1 MIEPHEIT
9 ASKRPRLERLVA
21 RAAVRIAA
29 GLICFIAV
37 ACLGA
42 SDVSAQNAP
51 AAPPAPAATPAA
63 APAAPKLT
71 SEMCLGCHGQEGFAP
86 ATKPEAGTPPPVL
99 KDRFLGSV
107 HGKRQCVECHT
118 NVTKIPHG
126 KVEVKVSCVSCHQNL
141 LEEAKDNNKPELVAK
156 LSGVVDMIG
165 RYMKSIHAQPNKDDQ
180 SRTNAT
186 CYNCHDAHYIY
197 PKGTP
202 NRNWWRLNLPY
213 TCGAC
218 HKSEL
223 AEYKTSVHG
232 YEVLQAGNP
241 KAAICSDCHTTHDV
255 QDPFLDKT
263 QLLITKNCGNCHKE
277 QLASYQGTYHGQ
289 VNTLGFAY
297 TAKCFDCH
305 GYHSIK
311 RVDDPAS
318 SVHPNNRLQ
327 TCQKCH
333 LDATAGFI
341 KFQPHANDKNFARY
355 PYTWLASKFML
366 LLLAGVFSFF
376 WTHSALWFFREY
388 RDHQQ
393 NKSRPHVRT
402 EALNGNDGKPVVY
415 YRRWSA
421 IWRIAHL
428 CFAICVIM
436 LVLTGMTLLFAD
448 TKWAPIIS
456 HLFGGPRVTGNVH
469 RFFAASFVGIFFWH
483 IAYIFL
489 RIGRNWKT
497 FQWFGPD
504 SMIPH
509 WGDLNDAIGMFKW
522 FFGLAP
528 KPQLDRWTYWEKFDY
543 WAPFWGVA
551 IIGGSGAML
560 WFKGLTATYL
570 PGWVFNIATIFHGEE
585 AVLAAGFLFTVHFFN
600 NHWRP
605 DKFPLDILMFTGKMP
620 LEEFKREH
628 LIEYN
633 RLVAQGELEKYLVD
647 APSQPM
653 TRASTVLGFTLM
665 GSGLILLILVMNG
678 FFRHLFG
685 A

>member
-1 MIEPHEIT
+1 MTEPHEI
-9 ASKRPRLERLVA
+9 S
-21 RAAVRIAA
+21 AAKNIGVGARIARRAMWVGA
-29 GLICFIAV
+29 GLVSFIAI
-37 ACLGA
+37 AGLWA
-42 SDVSAQNAP
+42 SEVRAQSATTDQ
-51 AAPPAPAATPAA
+51 
-63 APAAPKLT
+63 AAPKLT
-71 SEMCLGCHGQEGFAP
+71 SEMCLGCHGLEGFAP
-86 ATKPEAGTPPPVL
+86 APTPGETRFPMVL

-118 NVTKIPHG
+118 NITKIPHE
-126 KVEVKVSCVSCHQNL
+126 KVEVKVSCVNCHEAL
-141 LEEAKDNNKPELVAK
+141 LDAAKDDNKPDQIAK
-156 LSGVVDMIG
+156 LSGVVEMIG
-165 RYMKSIHAQPNKDDQ
+165 RYMKSIHAQPNKEDQ
-180 SRTNAT
+180 SHTNAT

-218 HKSEL
+218 HTAEL
-223 AEYKTSVHG
+223 AAYKTSVHG
-232 YEVLQAGNP
+232 QEVLQEGNP

-255 QDPFLDKT
+255 QDVSLDKT
-263 QLLITKNCGNCHKE
+263 RLLITKNCGNCHE
-277 QLASYQGTYHGQ
+277 TELQSYMGTYHGQ

-305 GYHSIK
+305 GNHAIK
-311 RVDDPAS
+311 RVSDPAS

-333 LDATAGFI
+333 LDATAGFV

-355 PYTWLASKFML
+355 PLTWLASKFML
-366 LLLAGVFSFF
+366 LLLGGVFAFF
-376 WTHSALWFFREY
+376 WTHSALWYFREL

-393 NKSRPHVRT
+393 QKSRPHVRT
-402 EALNGNDGKPVVY
+402 EALNGGNGEPVVY
-415 YRRWSA
+415 YRRWPA

-448 TKWAPIIS
+448 TTWAPIIS
-456 HLFGGPRVTGNVH
+456 HVFGGPRVTGNVH
-469 RFFAASFVGIFFWH
+469 RFFAASFVGIFCWH

-497 FQWFGPD
+497 FRWFGPD
-504 SMIPH
+504 SMIPNLS
-509 WGDLNDAIGMFKW
+509 DLNDAIGMFKW

-560 WFKGLTATYL
+560 WMKGLTATYL
-570 PGWVFNIATIFHGEE
+570 PGWVFNLATIFHGEE

-633 RLVAQGELEKYLVD
+633 RLVASGELSKYLVE

-653 TRASTVLGFTLM
+653 TLASKILGFTLM
-665 GSGLILLILVMNG
+665 GSGLLLLILVMNG
-678 FFRHLFG
+678 FTHHLFG

>member
-1 MIEPHEIT
+1 MTEPHEI
-9 ASKRPRLERLVA
+9 S
-21 RAAVRIAA
+21 AAKNIGVGARIARRAMWVGA
-29 GLICFIAV
+29 GLVSFIAI
-37 ACLGA
+37 AGLWA
-42 SDVSAQNAP
+42 SDVRAQSATTDQ
-51 AAPPAPAATPAA
+51 
-63 APAAPKLT
+63 AAPKLT
-71 SEMCLGCHGQEGFAP
+71 SKMCLGCHGLEGFAP
-86 ATKPEAGTPPPVL
+86 APTPGETRFPMVL

-118 NVTKIPHG
+118 NITKIPHE
-126 KVEVKVSCVSCHQNL
+126 KVEVKVSCVNCHEAL
-141 LEEAKDNNKPELVAK
+141 LDAAKDDNKPEQIAK

-165 RYMKSIHAQPNKDDQ
+165 RYMKSIHAQPNKEDQ
-180 SRTNAT
+180 SHTNAT

-197 PKGTP
+197 PQGTP

-218 HKSEL
+218 HTAEL
-223 AEYKTSVHG
+223 AAYKTSVHG
-232 YEVLQAGNP
+232 QEVLQEGNP

-255 QDPFLDKT
+255 QDVSLDKT
-263 QLLITKNCGNCHKE
+263 RLLITKNCGNCHE
-277 QLASYQGTYHGQ
+277 TELQSYMGTYHGQ

-305 GYHSIK
+305 GNHAIK
-311 RVDDPAS
+311 RVSDPAS

-333 LDATAGFI
+333 LDATAGFV
-341 KFQPHANDKNFARY
+341 KFQPHANDKNFVRY
-355 PYTWLASKFML
+355 PLTWLASKFML
-366 LLLAGVFSFF
+366 LLLGGVFAFF
-376 WTHSALWFFREY
+376 WTHSALWYFREL

-393 NKSRPHVRT
+393 QKSRPHVHT
-402 EALNGNDGKPVVY
+402 DALKGNGEEPAVY
-415 YRRWSA
+415 YRRWPA

-448 TKWAPIIS
+448 TTWAPIIS
-456 HLFGGPRVTGNVH
+456 HVFGGPRVTGNVH
-469 RFFAASFVGIFFWH
+469 RFFAASFVGIFCWH

-497 FQWFGPD
+497 FRWFGPD
-504 SMIPH
+504 SMIPNLS
-509 WGDLNDAIGMFKW
+509 DLNDAIGMFKW

-560 WFKGLTATYL
+560 WMKGLTATYL
-570 PGWVFNIATIFHGEE
+570 PGWVFNLATIFHGEE

-633 RLVAQGELEKYLVD
+633 RLVASGELSKYLVD

-653 TRASTVLGFTLM
+653 TLASKILGFTLM
-665 GSGLILLILVMNG
+665 GSGLLLLILVMNG
-678 FFRHLFG
+678 FTHHLFG

>member
-1 MIEPHEIT
+1 MTEPHEI
-9 ASKRPRLERLVA
+9 S
-21 RAAVRIAA
+21 AAKNIGVGARIARRAMWVGA
-29 GLICFIAV
+29 GLVSFIAI
-37 ACLGA
+37 AGLRA
-42 SDVSAQNAP
+42 SDVRAQSATTDQ
-51 AAPPAPAATPAA
+51 
-63 APAAPKLT
+63 AAPKLT
-71 SEMCLGCHGQEGFAP
+71 SEMCLGCHGLEGFAP
-86 ATKPEAGTPPPVL
+86 APTPGETRFPMVL

-118 NVTKIPHG
+118 NITKIPHE
-126 KVEVKVSCVSCHQNL
+126 KVEVKVSCVNCHENL
-141 LEEAKDNNKPELVAK
+141 LDAAKDDNKPDQIAK
-156 LSGVVDMIG
+156 LSGVVEMIG
-165 RYMKSIHAQPNKDDQ
+165 RYMKSIHAQPNKEDQ
-180 SRTNAT
+180 SHTNAT

-218 HKSEL
+218 HTAEL
-223 AEYKTSVHG
+223 AAYKTSVHG
-232 YEVLQAGNP
+232 QEVLQEGNP

-255 QDPFLDKT
+255 QDVSLDKT
-263 QLLITKNCGNCHKE
+263 RLLITKNCGNCHE
-277 QLASYQGTYHGQ
+277 TELQSYMGTYHGQ

-305 GYHSIK
+305 GNHEIK
-311 RVDDPAS
+311 RVSDPAS

-333 LDATAGFI
+333 LDATAGFV

-355 PYTWLASKFML
+355 PLTWLASKFML
-366 LLLAGVFSFF
+366 LLLGGVFAFF
-376 WTHSALWFFREY
+376 WTHSALWYFREL

-393 NKSRPHVRT
+393 QKSRPHVRT
-402 EALNGNDGKPVVY
+402 EALNGGNGEPVVY
-415 YRRWSA
+415 YRRWPA

-448 TKWAPIIS
+448 TTWAPIIS
-456 HLFGGPRVTGNVH
+456 HVFGGPRVTGNVH

-497 FQWFGPD
+497 FRWFGPD
-504 SMIPH
+504 SMIPNLS
-509 WGDLNDAIGMFKW
+509 DLNDAIGMFKW

-560 WFKGLTATYL
+560 WVKGLTATYL
-570 PGWVFNIATIFHGEE
+570 PGWVFNLATIFHGEE

-633 RLVAQGELEKYLVD
+633 RLVASGELSKYLVD

-653 TRASTVLGFTLM
+653 TLASKILGFTLM
-665 GSGLILLILVMNG
+665 GSGLLLLILVMNG
-678 FFRHLFG
+678 FTHHLFG

>member
-1 MIEPHEIT
+1 MTEPHEI
-9 ASKRPRLERLVA
+9 S
-21 RAAVRIAA
+21 AAKNIGVGARIARRAMWVGA
-29 GLICFIAV
+29 GLVSFIAI
-37 ACLGA
+37 AGLWA
-42 SDVSAQNAP
+42 SDVRAQSATTDQ
-51 AAPPAPAATPAA
+51 
-63 APAAPKLT
+63 AAPKLT
-71 SEMCLGCHGQEGFAP
+71 SEMCLGCHGLEGFAP
-86 ATKPEAGTPPPVL
+86 APTPGETRFPMVL

-118 NVTKIPHG
+118 NITKIPHE
-126 KVEVKVSCVSCHQNL
+126 KVEVKVSCVNCHEAL
-141 LEEAKDNNKPELVAK
+141 LDAAKDDNKPDQIAK
-156 LSGVVDMIG
+156 LSGVVEMIG
-165 RYMKSIHAQPNKDDQ
+165 RYMKSIHAQPNKEDQ
-180 SRTNAT
+180 SHTNAT

-218 HKSEL
+218 HTAEL
-223 AEYKTSVHG
+223 AAYKTSVHG
-232 YEVLQAGNP
+232 QEVLQEGNP

-255 QDPFLDKT
+255 QDVSLDKT
-263 QLLITKNCGNCHKE
+263 RLLITKNCGNCHE
-277 QLASYQGTYHGQ
+277 TELQSYMGTYHGQ
-289 VNTLGFAY
+289 VNTLGFTY

-305 GYHSIK
+305 GFHTIK
-311 RVDDPAS
+311 RVNDPTS
-318 SVHPNNRLQ
+318 SVYPANRLQ

-333 LDATAGFI
+333 LDATAGFV

-366 LLLAGVFSFF
+366 LLLGGVFTFF
-376 WTHSALWFFREY
+376 WTHSALWYFREL

-393 NKSRPHVRT
+393 QKSRPHVRT
-402 EALNGNDGKPVVY
+402 DALNGGNGEPVVY
-415 YRRWSA
+415 YRRWPA

-448 TKWAPIIS
+448 TTWAPIIS
-456 HLFGGPRVTGNVH
+456 HVFGGPRVTGNVH
-469 RFFAASFVGIFFWH
+469 RFFAASFVGIFCWH

-497 FQWFGPD
+497 FRWFGPD
-504 SMIPH
+504 SMIPNLS
-509 WGDLNDAIGMFKW
+509 DLNDAIGMFKW

-560 WFKGLTATYL
+560 WMKGLTATYL
-570 PGWVFNIATIFHGEE
+570 PGWVFNLATIFHGEE

-633 RLVAQGELEKYLVD
+633 RLVASGELSKYLVD

-653 TRASTVLGFTLM
+653 TLASKILGFTLM
-665 GSGLILLILVMNG
+665 GSGLLLLILVMNG
-678 FFRHLFG
+678 FTHHLFG

>member
-1 MIEPHEIT
+1 MTVSLQTSAAGHLSAGLGGI
-9 ASKRPRLERLVA
+9 A
-21 RAAVRIAA
+21 RSAAWIAA
-29 GLICFIAV
+29 GVICFGAIFG
-37 ACLGA
+37 LWA
-42 SDVSAQNAP
+42 SDARAQSA
-51 AAPPAPAATPAA
+51 TTE
-63 APAAPKLT
+63 PAAPKLT

-86 ATKPEAGTPPPVL
+86 AHKTEPGSPPPVL
-99 KDRFLGSV
+99 TDRFLGSV

-118 NVTKIPHG
+118 NITKIPHE
-126 KVEVKVSCVSCHQNL
+126 KVVVKVSCVNCHRDL
-141 LEEAKDNNKPELVAK
+141 LDAAQDDNKPAEAAK
-156 LSGVVDMIG
+156 LTGVVQMID
-165 RYMKSIHAQPNKDDQ
+165 RYMKSIHAQPSKEDQ

-186 CYNCHDAHYIY
+186 CYNCHEAHYIY
-197 PKGTP
+197 PKGSP

-218 HKSEL
+218 HTKEL
-223 AEYKTSVHG
+223 EAYKTSVHG
-232 YEVLQAGNP
+232 QETLVNGNP

-255 QDPFLDKT
+255 QDVSLDST
-263 QLLITKNCGNCHKE
+263 RLLITKNCGNCHTEELK
-277 QLASYQGTYHGQ
+277 SYMGTYHGQ

-305 GYHSIK
+305 GSHTIK
-311 RVDDPAS
+311 RVSDPTS
-318 SVHPNNRLQ
+318 SVHPNNRQQ

-333 LDATAGFI
+333 LDATAGFLT
-341 KFQPHANDKNFARY
+341 FQPHANDHNFARY
-355 PYTWLASKFML
+355 PYVWIASKFML
-366 LLLAGVFSFF
+366 ALLGGVFAFF
-376 WTHSALWFFREY
+376 WTHSALWYYREL

-402 EALNGNDGKPVVY
+402 EALTATGAPVVY
-415 YRRWSA
+415 YRRWPA

-428 CFAICVIM
+428 CFAISVIM
-436 LVLTGMTLLFAD
+436 LVLTGMTLLFSD
-448 TKWAPIIS
+448 TLWAPIIS
-456 HLFGGPRVTGNVH
+456 HLFGGPRVTGFVH
-469 RFFAASFVGIFFWH
+469 RIFATAFVGIFFWH
-483 IAYIFL
+483 IIYVFF

-497 FQWFGPD
+497 FRWFGPD
-504 SMIPH
+504 SLVPS
-509 WGDLNDAIGMFKW
+509 WADLQDAIGMFKW

-551 IIGGSGAML
+551 IIGFSGAML
-560 WFKGLTATYL
+560 WFKGVTATYL
-570 PGWVFNIATIFHGEE
+570 PGWVFNLATIFHGEE

-633 RLVAQGELEKYLVD
+633 RLVASGELSKYLVD

-653 TRASTVLGFTLM
+653 TRASKILGFTLM
-665 GSGLILLILVMNG
+665 GCGLALLIMVING
-678 FFRHLFG
+678 FSGHLFAG
-685 A
+685 